1 MSATATATAIPP
13 VDVGMSEADRLQ
25 IVEGLRR
32 LLADT
37 YTLYLKTH
45 HFHWNVTGPMFQT
58 LHQLFMTLYTEQWN
72 AVDLIA
78 ERIRSLGALA
88 PGSYEEFTQLTS
100 IKPTQGHPSARDML
114 IELVEGQ
121 ETIARVSRSLFR
133 CAELAS
139 DQPTCDL
146 LTQRM
151 QIHEKNAWMLR
162 SLLAE

>member
-1 MSATATATAIPP
+1 MSAAESALPP
-13 VDVGMSEADRLQ
+13 IDVGITDADRLQ
-25 IVEGLRR
+25 IVEGLSH

-58 LHQLFMTLYTEQWN
+58 LHQLFMTLYTEQWA

-78 ERIRSLGALA
+78 ERIRSLGAPA
-88 PGSYEEFTQLTS
+88 PGSYEQFTKLTS
-100 IKPTQGHPSARDML
+100 IKPTKGLPNARDMM

-121 ETIARVSRSLFR
+121 ETITRVARGMFR
-133 CAELAS
+133 NAELAS

-151 QIHEKNAWMLR
+151 QVHEKNAWMLR
-162 SLLAE
+162 SLLAA